1 MTYPDVL
8 AALARERSGT
18 FLAEAKTA
26 HQARQARRY
35 RQANRAAG
43 TRTTR
48 LHRLPPWLQPGLS
61 RRPGRSAS
69 SAAEGTPAVL
79 RDGSTVLI
87 RPVRGTDA
95 PLLAD
100 GFARLSD
107 RARQAGIDR
116 FTTLVAKENV
126 AMAGLLRNLGAC
138 LVGCGLGT
146 VEYEVALVLPAGDR
160 GHDQAPQSVSQR

>member
-26 HQARQARRY
+26 RQARQARRY

-48 LHRLPPWLQPGLS
+48 LHRLPPWLRPGLS
-61 RRPGRSAS
+61 RRPGRSPS
-69 SAAEGTPAVL
+69 SAAAGTPA
-79 RDGSTVLI
+79 
-87 RPVRGTDA
+87 
-95 PLLAD
+95 
-100 GFARLSD
+100 
-107 RARQAGIDR
+107 
-116 FTTLVAKENV
+116 
-126 AMAGLLRNLGAC
+126 
-138 LVGCGLGT
+138 GLGT